1 MEKGCTLKQRKEHMH
16 KTEKTVIVLKAIATV
31 ASLSIILW
39 SLGLPSLRFADAANI
54 TDVSDILS
62 DSAPSAVSNHTISF
76 VTPSGVANGDTVT
89 INMPSGFDI
98 SIDLFTD
105 VDSNSTLSLTVP
117 ADCS

>member
-1 MEKGCTLKQRKEHMH
+1 MH